1 VKLDDG
7 DEISFLPSPDH
18 TMLIGL
24 ASLVGLIS
32 ALAASTLHTVVRV
45 GGTLVLAPE
54 RLFELADA
62 ESESHHLMVEL
73 VRDLRLV
80 EPIGGAVLALL
91 VVALGIHRTR
101 RRASSAHASER
112 RRIRSRAILVGSVL
126 LVAAVLYSA
135 LQLLGCVGRALDSER
150 LGLVNLFE
158 SAPVWQLY
166 VVAVFGG
173 VVVGSIR
180 RSIPADEPSDVP
192 GIMAAVALRSGAV
205 NQRSGSMSSL
215 GSAITVSVGG
225 SVGLEGP
232 VVVAGSTSASWLGQN
247 LSLSRERLRV
257 LVAAGAASG
266 IAAAFNA
273 PIAGV
278 LFALEII
285 IGEVALTTFTPVVL
299 ASVIGT
305 VMHRALEGD
314 FAIFPNATFELRS
327 GYEIFLYAF
336 LGLVSGV
343 IGSVFVRSIEL
354 TRELTS
360 RHLSR
365 VPAVLL
371 PALGL
376 VAVITIS
383 SVMGRFEA
391 LGTGYSTLSAFL
403 EGDLLGPVVLLI
415 VVTKIVSVSIT
426 LGSGGI
432 GGIFFPSLFVGAGL
446 GTMFGLVAQEALGAS
461 IAGPSNFALVG
472 MASVAAAMLH
482 APLTAAVM
490 IFELCNDYDAIL
502 PLMVASILA
511 TLVAT
516 RALSGGIYQR
526 TLRRFGIVLSRGKE
540 QNVLRALRVEEAMTT
555 HVRTI
560 SDATPLGRMQ
570 EIVES
575 SAQTT
580 FPLVDADGHLSGVLS
595 LSDLRAVL
603 FEHGEIDDL
612 VVAKE
617 LGHKTVHVIRPS
629 DHLGTALD
637 RLSGQPFEN
646 LVVVDDHDERRVRGL
661 LSHQAVMEAY
671 KKGLARAGIFEQA

>member
-1 VKLDDG
+1 
-7 DEISFLPSPDH
+7 
-18 TMLIGL
+18 
-24 ASLVGLIS
+24 
-32 ALAASTLHTVVRV
+32 
-45 GGTLVLAPE
+45 
-54 RLFELADA
+54 
-62 ESESHHLMVEL
+62 
-73 VRDLRLV
+73 
-80 EPIGGAVLALL
+80 
-91 VVALGIHRTR
+91 
-101 RRASSAHASER
+101 
-112 RRIRSRAILVGSVL
+112 
-126 LVAAVLYSA
+126 VAAVLYSA